1 MAGEPDAPC
10 GGWDSIEAPD
20 LTPPDGGE
28 TSSPPPDPD
37 IRAAAVAPVVAAA
50 GFAPCGVP
58 PDLNALRKL
67 PAAAFPPPIIALP
80 ASVTLAPAIPPKTP
94 PMSPCPPPATLEAT
108 AGATSLTIAGN
119 RTIVLIVSIS
129 VMASLSSLAPAVLM
143 IAHPVAMTNA
153 ATGLYKRNATSQPI
167 IRKNA

>member
-1 MAGEPDAPC
+1 
-10 GGWDSIEAPD
+10 
-20 LTPPDGGE
+20 
-28 TSSPPPDPD
+28 
-37 IRAAAVAPVVAAA
+37 
-50 GFAPCGVP
+50 
-58 PDLNALRKL
+58 
-67 PAAAFPPPIIALP
+67 
-80 ASVTLAPAIPPKTP
+80 
-94 PMSPCPPPATLEAT
+94 MSPCPPPATLEAT

-167 IRKNA
+167 IRENA